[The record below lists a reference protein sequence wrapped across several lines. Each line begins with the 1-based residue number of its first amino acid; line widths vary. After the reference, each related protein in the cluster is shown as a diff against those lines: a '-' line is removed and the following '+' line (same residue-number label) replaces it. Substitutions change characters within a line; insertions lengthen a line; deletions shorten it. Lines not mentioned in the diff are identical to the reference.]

1 MTTNDDVHKSDDAHR
16 SEKVILLQQFRNRH
30 PDWAIDSKVV
40 KTDGAIVI
48 QATILDLDGKVRSS
62 GHGSVAFQ
70 SAGFDQDLAEQAED
84 SAIERALIHLFGGD
98 NAPTAPSGSPTEP
111 PTSPD
116 GDDDRDDISPDL
128 EEAEGNVPGTSSVEY
143 SDNVP
148 STYDELI
155 HVPADATGW
164 YDGNLRLLRRDIP
177 IVFGDDIAAAHA
189 YLSGWVDKLSGGEA
203 TRVHELNTKQLLN
216 LHKRLQREYADKFY
230 DPCDDR
236 DVPGSKEPAKP
247 YLAGDPASKRRVR
260 NGMTATS
267 QRLFNNGSPV
277 IKMFRRPTGT

>member
-1 MTTNDDVHKSDDAHR
+1 MTTE

-30 PDWAIDSKVV
+30 PDWTIDSKVV

-84 SAIERALIHLFGGD
+84 SAIERAIIHLFGGD
-98 NAPTAPSGSPTEP
+98 NNPTAPSDSPTEP

-116 GDDDRDDISPDL
+116 GDDDDRD
-128 EEAEGNVPGTSSVEY
+128 ETEGNVPGTSDLESG
-143 SDNVP
+143 DNVP
-148 STYDELI
+148 STYDALI

-164 YDGNLRLLRRDIP
+164 YDGNLRLLRRDVP
-177 IVFGDDIAAAHA
+177 IVFGDDIAAAQA

-216 LHKRLQREYADKFY
+216 LHKRLQREYADKFD
-230 DPCDDR
+230 DPMDDR
-236 DVPGSKEPAKP
+236 ETPATKEPAPP
-247 YLAGDPASKRRVR
+247 YLADDPESKRRMR
-260 NGMTATS
+260 RKMQWGG
-267 QRLFNNGSPV
+267 QKRFNHGSSV
-277 IKMFRRPTGT
+277 VNIRRRPTGT